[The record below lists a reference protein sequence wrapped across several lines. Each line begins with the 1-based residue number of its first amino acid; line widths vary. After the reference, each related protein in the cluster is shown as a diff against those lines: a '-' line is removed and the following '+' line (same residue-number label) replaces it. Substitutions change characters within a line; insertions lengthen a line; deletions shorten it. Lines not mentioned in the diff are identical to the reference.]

1 MELEPPITSLSG
13 IIGYWRCS
21 GKSTD
26 WLKQWRWFFN
36 NNAGQSESHHVLKF
50 SGVLF
55 RQYIFYSVSLL
66 QLQFPHGLVQ
76 TWYLPSHVKHF
87 VTNSFPTNFYWRA
100 CQRIWASEHHIPIVV
115 FFWITSFQQTNN
127 ARRQHYRDNPGII
140 DRPNK
145 KLLGYSHVRD
155 YAEGSA
161 LQSVVGKDSWLEL
174 RGWWNIIPDEPKRWG
189 HNSKSAKESG
199 CWLDILIH
207 AVACCKA
214 QNRST
219 AGKLVRFRVVLEG
232 IENTVLQD
240 WTIWYVEKTAKH
252 DDHMPFLWY
261 SCPWLWLM
269 SKHGTPEDHGISERT
284 ISNIGGLSDHRIH
297 SDTHLSGQPG
307 VVMVSV
313 RYWLPTVTKG
323 FLFILASKDS
333 GVNKNII
340 SVFMVNCH
348 GFTINFGR
356 NSGEQAATAMSQD
369 SLVDC
374 FFVGIFVPKGMPS

>member
-26 WLKQWRWFFN
+26 WWRWFFN

-55 RQYIFYSVSLL
+55 RQYMFYSVSLL

-174 RGWWNIIPDEPKRWG
+174 RGWWNIIPDEPKR
-189 HNSKSAKESG
+189 
-199 CWLDILIH
+199 
-207 AVACCKA
+207 
-214 QNRST
+214 
-219 AGKLVRFRVVLEG
+219 
-232 IENTVLQD
+232 
-240 WTIWYVEKTAKH
+240 
-252 DDHMPFLWY
+252 
-261 SCPWLWLM
+261 
-269 SKHGTPEDHGISERT
+269 
-284 ISNIGGLSDHRIH
+284 
-297 SDTHLSGQPG
+297 
-307 VVMVSV
+307 
-313 RYWLPTVTKG
+313 
-323 FLFILASKDS
+323 
-333 GVNKNII
+333 
-340 SVFMVNCH
+340 
-348 GFTINFGR
+348 
-356 NSGEQAATAMSQD
+356 
-369 SLVDC
+369 
-374 FFVGIFVPKGMPS
+374 